1 MPLYG
6 KFILIFIALCH
17 FFEREYPHS
26 LKIVGLLFQ
35 PGRACRSRVIALTF
49 KIQPEGGHGWEWTCP
64 RNFHDLRSGV
74 PRCFIQ
80 VTT

>member
-35 PGRACRSRVIALTF
+35 PRQSMLRRVIALTF
-49 KIQPEGGHGWEWTCP
+49 QIPSERAAMDGSGFVPEFFTTYAP
-64 RNFHDLRSGV
+64 VFPV
-74 PRCFIQ
+74 PLFR
-80 VTT
+80 